1 MYIIAVRDR
10 HKRQTLT
17 VEEYD
22 NHEEWLENYSHLTIH
37 FRKNPSIEVVGFVG
51 GTKEEFLE
59 QNPEFA

>member
-10 HKRQTLT
+10 DARSTLAL
-17 VEEYD
+17 EEYD
-22 NHEEWLENYSHLTIH
+22 NHEEWLEKFSGYTIE
-37 FRKNPSIEVVGFVG
+37 FRDNPSVEVTGSVG